1 MLPTFAYARPRTL
14 ADALGELRTD
24 GARPLAGGSDLLGC
38 LHDGVFTASKL
49 VALSGL
55 AELHG
60 LEARPD
66 GSLRIGALTHVSDI
80 AASPLVR
87 ERFPVLARAA
97 VAVASPQLRNQG
109 TLGGN
114 LCQRP
119 RCWYFRGDF
128 ACARKGG
135 KSCFAQSGKNARHA
149 ILGGGACVMVHPS
162 DTAPALV
169 ALDATARIAGPRG
182 QRTVPLGE
190 LFVGPREDVRRET
203 VLVPGELL
211 VEVVVPKPE
220 AGTTSTYEKV
230 RARGA
235 FDFALAGVAA
245 VLAQHGGVVGRAR
258 VVLAGVAP
266 VPWRAAGAE
275 KALVGQ
281 RLDATAIEAAAAA
294 AVAGAEPLAEN
305 AYKVDLVRGLVTR
318 ALQSMAN
325 SRPG

>member
-14 ADALGELRTD
+14 ADATRELGAE

-38 LHDGVFTASKL
+38 LRDGVSTATKV

-55 AELHG
+55 GELRG
-60 LEARPD
+60 VEARPD
-66 GSLRIGALTHVSDI
+66 GSLRLGALTPVSEV
-80 AASPLVR
+80 AASALVR

-97 VAVASPQLRNQG
+97 AAVASPQLRNQG

-128 ACARKGG
+128 HCARKGG

-162 DTAPALV
+162 DIAPALV
-169 ALDATARIAGPRG
+169 ALDATARLVGPRG
-182 QRTVPLGE
+182 QRTVRLGE
-190 LFVGPREDVRRET
+190 LFVGPQKDLRRET
-203 VLVPGELL
+203 VLTPGEVI
-211 VEVVVPKPE
+211 VEVAVPRPE
-220 AGTTSTYEKV
+220 PGTSSTYEKV

-235 FDFALAGVAA
+235 FDFALAGVAIVIA
-245 VLAQHGGVVGRAR
+245 RKGDVVGRAR

-266 VPWRAAGAE
+266 VPWRAATAE
-275 KALVGQ
+275 QALEGK
-281 RLDATAIEAAAAA
+281 RLDPAAIEQAAAA
-294 AVAGAEPLAEN
+294 AVAGAEPLADN
-305 AYKVDLVRGLVTR
+305 GYKVDLAKGLVTR
-318 ALQSMAN
+318 ALGSLAAK
-325 SRPG
+325 PGL